1 MYIRKILLI
10 SAIRF
15 IFVKI
20 IDMCKLNYC
29 IYVYLLMENNIKKEF
44 FRNVSKPSKLIKLLH
59 VNGDIQKIYLV
70 QHKEILHIIFHFR
83 CEFNSI

>member
-20 IDMCKLNYC
+20 IDICRLNY
-29 IYVYLLMENNIKKEF
+29 IFVYLLMGNNIKKSF
-44 FRNVSKPSKLIKLLH
+44 FEM
-59 VNGDIQKIYLV
+59 YL
-70 QHKEILHIIFHFR
+70 
-83 CEFNSI
+83 N